1 MSTITLVCFIKVFD
15 KAGAPQDYFQNG
27 KRDNFNALDDGS
39 TQTWVGPSSPDFVF
53 SDSHP
58 EGYWEQKTPYDQ
70 QTENIIQL
78 NNEKY
83 YYLPFLYQGAAK
95 NRSGDNLEA
104 ALVLANNRLAMNRA
118 IEAVRNRWT
127 VEVAVCKVDP
137 TNFAIQRKLTTE
149 TWLAASMSYDPTTI
163 EVLLSSGID
172 AVGSNAP
179 GRVLTS
185 QLCGHLPTTGQIR
198 NA

>member
-1 MSTITLVCFIKVFD
+1 MSTVTLVGFIEITD
-15 KAGAPQDYFQNG
+15 KDGNIQDRYQNG
-27 KRDNFNALDDGS
+27 KKENLNALDDGS
-39 TQTWVGPSSPDFVF
+39 GSYVKQT
-53 SDSHP
+53 
-58 EGYWEQKTPYDQ
+58 K
-70 QTENIIQL
+70 NIIQL
-78 NNEKY
+78 NGEDY

-104 ALVLANNRLAMNRA
+104 ALVLANNPLAMNRA
-118 IEAVRNRWT
+118 IEAVRKKWT
-127 VEVAVCKVDP
+127 IEVTVCKVHP
-137 TNFAIQRKLTTE
+137 TTLAVQRKLTTE

>member
-1 MSTITLVCFIKVFD
+1 MSTVTLVCFIKVFD
-15 KAGAPQDYFQNG
+15 KAGDPQDYFQNG
-27 KRDNFNALDDGS
+27 KRDDFNTLDDGS
-39 TQTWVGPSSPDFVF
+39 TQTWVGPSSPDFVP

-58 EGYWEQKTPYDQ
+58 EGYWKQKTPYDQ
-70 QTENIIQL
+70 QTKNIIQL
-78 NNEKY
+78 NGENY

-118 IEAVRNRWT
+118 REAVVNKWT
-127 VEVAVCKVDP
+127 IEVTVCKVHP
-137 TNFAIQRKLTTE
+137 TTLAVQRKLTTE

>member
-1 MSTITLVCFIKVFD
+1 MSTVTLVGFIEIID
-15 KAGAPQDYFQNG
+15 KDGNSQDRYQNG
-27 KRDNFNALDDGS
+27 KRDNSNALDDGS
-39 TQTWVGPSSPDFVF
+39 GSYVK
-53 SDSHP
+53 
-58 EGYWEQKTPYDQ
+58 E
-70 QTENIIQL
+70 TENIIQL
-78 NNEKY
+78 NGKDH

-95 NRSGDNLEA
+95 NRAGDNLEA
-104 ALVLANNRLAMNRA
+104 ALVLANNPLAMNRA
-118 IEAVRNRWT
+118 IEAVREKWT
-127 VEVAVCKVDP
+127 IEVTVCKVHP
-137 TNFAIQRKLTTE
+137 TTLAVQKTLTTE

>member
-1 MSTITLVCFIKVFD
+1 MSTITLVGFIEITD
-15 KAGAPQDYFQNG
+15 KDGNIQDRYQNG
-27 KRDNFNALDDGS
+27 KRDNLNPLDKSTDRSGEYNFESSNGLLLDG
-39 TQTWVGPSSPDFVF
+39 
-53 SDSHP
+53 
-58 EGYWEQKTPYDQ
+58 EIYW
-70 QTENIIQL
+70 
-78 NNEKY
+78 
-83 YYLPFLYQGAAK
+83 YLPFLYQGAAK

-104 ALVLANNRLAMNRA
+104 ALVLANNPIAMNRA
-118 IEAVRNRWT
+118 IQAVKSKWT
-127 VEVAVCKVDP
+127 IEVTVCKVDP
-137 TNFAIQRKLTTE
+137 TTLAVQRKLTTE